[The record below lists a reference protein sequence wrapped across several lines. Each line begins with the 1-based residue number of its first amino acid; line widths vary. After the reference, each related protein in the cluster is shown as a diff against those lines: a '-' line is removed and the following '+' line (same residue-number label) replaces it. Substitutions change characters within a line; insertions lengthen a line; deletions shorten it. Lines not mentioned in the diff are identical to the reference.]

1 MTSGVHHP
9 VLMGLTA
16 LAVGFLVLLIWCCLK
31 VSNKPVP
38 RVDWNKED
46 YKQ

>member
-1 MTSGVHHP
+1 MMLAVHHP
-9 VLMGLTA
+9 VLAA
-16 LAVGFLVLLIWCCLK
+16 LAVLVVILVMLAVCLC
-31 VSNKPVP
+31 VVAGKPVP